1 MRYKKPPPNFLV
13 NEEDIET
20 IDYND
25 DTSLDDVLSKKSV
38 TIAANKIKKK
48 CKKMSAKKNTLSFN
62 IDEMEQADTIKYV
75 DDTDIADVR

>member
-25 DTSLDDVLSKKSV
+25 DTSFDDVLSKK
-38 TIAANKIKKK
+38 K
-48 CKKMSAKKNTLSFN
+48 CN
-62 IDEMEQADTIKYV
+62 YCC
-75 DDTDIADVR
+75 